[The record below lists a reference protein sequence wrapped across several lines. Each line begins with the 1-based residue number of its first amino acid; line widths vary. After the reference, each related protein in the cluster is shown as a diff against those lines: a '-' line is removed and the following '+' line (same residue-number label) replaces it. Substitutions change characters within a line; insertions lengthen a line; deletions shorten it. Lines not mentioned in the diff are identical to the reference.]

1 MPRFILAPSAASDI
15 ESILAR
21 SFDEFGA
28 EAAQRYETLIVRAI
42 ADVAAN
48 PDRPSVHI
56 RDEIG
61 RSARTYHLANSR
73 ENVAKKPMRV
83 KRPRHF
89 LVFRSG
95 AKNVVEIARVL
106 HDSMDLPRHL
116 PPELL
121 SE

>member
-1 MPRFILAPSAASDI
+1 MPRFILAPSAAGDI

-48 PDRPSVHI
+48 PDRPGVHI
-56 RDEIG
+56 RDEIA

-73 ENVAKKPMRV
+73 ENVAKKSMRV

-95 AKNVVEIARVL
+95 AKNVIEIARVL

>member
-1 MPRFILAPSAASDI
+1 MPRFILAPSAASDVK
-15 ESILAR
+15 SILAR
-21 SFDEFGA
+21 SFEEFGA
-28 EAAQRYETLIVRAI
+28 EAARRYEALLVRAI

-48 PDRPSVHI
+48 PDRPGIHV
-56 RDEIG
+56 RDEIA
-61 RSARTYHLANSR
+61 RSACTYHLAHSR
-73 ENVAKKPMRV
+73 QNVVRKSMRV

-89 LVFRSG
+89 LLFRVG
-95 AKNVVEIARVL
+95 DCGVIEIARVL